1 MTQELVL
8 LGLLEE
14 GPKHGYEIKR
24 LITKIIE
31 TFTSIKTKSIYY
43 SLRQMEK
50 EGLVAKRVSRAGRRP
65 EKYIYHIT
73 KKGSGKFQEL
83 LRRSFLILERPFLN
97 IDLCLYFSPR
107 IKPRMVL
114 ARLRTRLRGL
124 GGVKIWLENMGKSLK
139 EKNTPHHLQTII
151 QHNLELTKAEIK
163 FTSQLIRTL
172 TKKEALAK
180 AE

>member
-1 MTQELVL
+1 MTQKLVL

-31 TFTSIKTKSIYY
+31 TFTSIETQSIYY
-43 SLRQMEK
+43 PLSQLEK
-50 EGLVAKRVSRAGRRP
+50 EGLVTKRVSRAGRRP
-65 EKYIYHIT
+65 EKYVYYIT
-73 KKGSGKFQEL
+73 KKGSKRFQEL
-83 LRRSFLILERPFLN
+83 LHRNFLNLQRPFLN
-97 IDLCLYFSPR
+97 IDLCLYFLPS

-124 GGVKIWLENMGKSLK
+124 GRVKVWLESRRRSLK
-139 EKNTPHHLQTII
+139 EENAPHHLRTII

-163 FTSQLIRTL
+163 FTSQLIKTL
-172 TKKEALAK
+172 TKKEAVAK

>member
-24 LITKIIE
+24 LIAKIIE
-31 TFTSIKTKSIYY
+31 TFTSIKTQSIYY
-43 SLRQMEK
+43 PLRQLEK

-65 EKYIYHIT
+65 EKYVYHIT
-73 KKGSGKFQEL
+73 KEGSRKFQEL
-83 LRRSFLILERPFLN
+83 LRRNFLILERPFLN
-97 IDLCLYFSPR
+97 IDLCLYFLPF

-124 GGVKIWLENMGKSLK
+124 GRVKTWLENMGRSLR
-139 EKNTPHHLQTII
+139 EKNAPHHLQTII
-151 QHNLELTKAEIK
+151 QHNLELAKAEIK
-163 FTSQLIRTL
+163 FTSQFIKT
-172 TKKEALAK
+172 LAK
-180 AE
+180 KAAV

>member
-73 KKGSGKFQEL
+73 KKGSGRFQEL

-97 IDLCLYFSPR
+97 IDLSLYFLPF
-107 IKPRMVL
+107 IKPKMAL

-124 GGVKIWLENMGKSLK
+124 GRVKVWLENMGRSLK
-139 EKNTPHHLQTII
+139 KRNAPHHLQTII
-151 QHNLELTKAEIK
+151 QHNLELAKAEIK
-163 FTSQLIRTL
+163 FTSRLVKT
-172 TKKEALAK
+172 LAK
-180 AE
+180 KAVV

>member
-50 EGLVAKRVSRAGRRP
+50 EGLVAKRVSRTGRRP

-73 KKGSGKFQEL
+73 KKGSGRFQEL

-97 IDLCLYFSPR
+97 IDLSLYFLPF
-107 IKPRMVL
+107 IKPKMAL

-124 GGVKIWLENMGKSLK
+124 GRVKVWLENMGRSLK
-139 EKNTPHHLQTII
+139 ERNAPRHLQTII
-151 QHNLELTKAEIK
+151 QHNLELAKAEIN
-163 FTSQLIRTL
+163 FTSQLIKT
-172 TKKEALAK
+172 LAK
-180 AE
+180 KAAV

>member
-24 LITKIIE
+24 LIIKIIE

-73 KKGSGKFQEL
+73 KKGSGRFQEL

-97 IDLCLYFSPR
+97 IDLSLYFLPF
-107 IKPRMVL
+107 IKPKMAR

-124 GGVKIWLENMGKSLK
+124 GRVKVWLENMGRSLK
-139 EKNTPHHLQTII
+139 ERNAPRHLQTII
-151 QHNLELTKAEIK
+151 QHNLELAKAEIK
-163 FTSQLIRTL
+163 FTSQLVKTL
-172 TKKEALAK
+172 TKKAAV
-180 AE
+180 

>member
-43 SLRQMEK
+43 SLRPMEK
-50 EGLVAKRVSRAGRRP
+50 EGLEAKRVSRAGRRP

-73 KKGSGKFQEL
+73 KKGSGRFQEL

-97 IDLCLYFSPR
+97 IDLSLYFLPF
-107 IKPRMVL
+107 IKPKMAL

-124 GGVKIWLENMGKSLK
+124 GRVKVWLENMGRSLK
-139 EKNTPHHLQTII
+139 KRNAPHHLQTII
-151 QHNLELTKAEIK
+151 QHNLELAKAEIK
-163 FTSQLIRTL
+163 FTSRLVKT
-172 TKKEALAK
+172 LAK
-180 AE
+180 KAVV

>member
-1 MTQELVL
+1 MNQKLVL

-50 EGLVAKRVSRAGRRP
+50 ERLVAKRVSRAGKRP

-73 KKGSGKFQEL
+73 KKGSGRFQEL

-97 IDLCLYFSPR
+97 IDLSLYFLPF
-107 IKPRMVL
+107 IKPRMAL

-124 GGVKIWLENMGKSLK
+124 GRVKVWLENMGRSLK
-139 EKNTPHHLQTII
+139 ERNAPHHLQTII
-151 QHNLELTKAEIK
+151 QHNLELAKAEIK
-163 FTSQLIRTL
+163 FTSQLVET
-172 TKKEALAK
+172 LAK
-180 AE
+180 KAKA

>member
-73 KKGSGKFQEL
+73 KKGSGRFQEL

-97 IDLCLYFSPR
+97 IDLSLYFLPF
-107 IKPRMVL
+107 IKPKMAL

-124 GGVKIWLENMGKSLK
+124 GRVKVWLENMGRSLK
-139 EKNTPHHLQTII
+139 ERNAPRHLQTII
-151 QHNLELTKAEIK
+151 QHNLELAKAEIK
-163 FTSQLIRTL
+163 FTSQLVKT
-172 TKKEALAK
+172 LAK
-180 AE
+180 KAVV